1 MAVLLDYIW
10 QSTFC
15 MLIFFGIYWLFLR
28 NEKALKVTRIYLL
41 ISPLLALILP
51 LVSIPVSF
59 AKPDISLEQTQFY
72 RALFL
77 QEASDNIVATF
88 GLPEVTVQSTKLP
101 VLWGLMDYALF
112 FYLLIIFLLLF
123 KFLWMFL
130 QLRILKEKGWYQTT
144 YNLKNNYFL
153 IPTFGLAPFFSH
165 FNKLF
170 WDDTQNLSKEEREQ
184 ILRHEIEHIR
194 QGHSYDLLYYQ
205 ILCTVFWFNPGI
217 YLLRSALVDVH
228 EFLADDEVLAKV
240 SNKEIYPKLIVKIAF
255 KGIDLPIGNY
265 FVRSTTLKRILMM
278 KNTAKVNWLKILMI
292 LPMSLVLMGL
302 VSMKTE
308 NGLGL
313 IVSNITTNLDEIHS
327 QLKSSQDSIDV
338 NVKVKKV
345 PNPVHYELIG
355 KLENGQLQAQIGELL
370 YEFSNIHSDEEY
382 IKVRGLIKSLRN
394 TSVHLKQYDN
404 TLKRYQVDEPAR
416 PKEGMEGWYGN
427 LLNGIES
434 PQKELEL
441 GLGGILEV
449 EFIIKETGEIS
460 QPVIKTSFGAG
471 LDEKVLKAFEGMGDI
486 WLPAK
491 KNGKPVSMVNSIS
504 FAFYPDKP
512 VAQTEAHEF
521 FRSSTQRNQ
530 LQPKFYDDQEVFD
543 VVENSPEFR
552 GGFEAWNNYIKSNLS
567 YPESARLN
575 GIEGIVY
582 LVFVINKDGKVENP
596 EILRGV
602 GFGLD
607 QEALRVVSESP
618 DWIPGYQK
626 GQAVNVR
633 MRLPVRFK
641 LPEKEATSQLSG
653 IAQTSKNSNSSL
665 DANIRPSEE
674 FNTFIRKYIKFPKE
688 DMEAG
693 ITGTVNAQL
702 LLNREGKIKSVS
714 IKNSPSESLYSEV
727 LGTLERNKEKWL
739 VDGKKEEYAV
749 ELPITFVFN
758 GQPKTD
764 RAKSPFEILV
774 YGYKSEDPRP
784 SLKGAVANWT
794 VNTENGVKFKQQ
806 SPSDVLFVID
816 GVALPDFNPE
826 KDIKPNQIKSMEV
839 VRGERALEMFPN
851 HLEKAANGVILIN
864 TKK

>member
-1 MAVLLDYIW
+1 MAVFLDYIW

-15 MLIFFGIYWLFLR
+15 MLIFFGIYWIFLR
-28 NEKALKVTRIYLL
+28 NEKALNFTRIYLL

-51 LVSIPVSF
+51 LVRIPVNF

-77 QEASDNIVATF
+77 QEASDNIAATY
-88 GLPEVTVQSTKLP
+88 GLPEVIVQSTKLP
-101 VLWGLMDYALF
+101 LLWGLVDYAFLA
-112 FYLLIIFLLLF
+112 YLLIVFLLLF
-123 KFLWMFL
+123 RLFWIFL
-130 QLRILKEKGWYQTT
+130 QLRFLKEKGWYQAT

-170 WDDTQNLSKEEREQ
+170 WDDTQNLGNEEREQ

-228 EFLADDEVLAKV
+228 EFLADDQVLAKV
-240 SNKEIYPKLIVKIAF
+240 SNKEIYPKLIVKMAF

-292 LPMSLVLMGL
+292 IPMSLVLMGL

-313 IVSNITTNLDEIHS
+313 IVSNITANLDEIHS
-327 QLKSSQDSIDV
+327 QLISSQDSLDV
-338 NVKVKKV
+338 NVKVKKF

-404 TLKRYQVDEPAR
+404 ALKRYQVDEPAR
-416 PKEGMEGWYGN
+416 PKQGMEGWYGN
-427 LLNGIES
+427 FLKGIES

-449 EFIIKETGEIS
+449 EFVINETGEIS

-471 LDEKVLKAFEGMGDI
+471 LDEKVLKAFEGISDI

-491 KNGKPVSMVNSIS
+491 KNGKPVAMINSIS
-504 FAFYPDKP
+504 FAFYPEKP
-512 VAQTEAHEF
+512 VAKTEAHEF
-521 FRSSTQRNQ
+521 FRSNAQRNQ

-552 GGFEAWNNYIKSNLS
+552 GGFEAWNNYIRNNLS

-575 GIEGIVY
+575 GIEGTVY

-641 LPEKEATSQLSG
+641 LPEKEAGPQLSG
-653 IAQTSKNSNSSL
+653 MAQTSKNSNSSMEVQHGY
-665 DANIRPSEE
+665 NSEE
-674 FNTFIRKYIKFPKE
+674 
-688 DMEAG
+688 
-693 ITGTVNAQL
+693 
-702 LLNREGKIKSVS
+702 
-714 IKNSPSESLYSEV
+714 
-727 LGTLERNKEKWL
+727 
-739 VDGKKEEYAV
+739 
-749 ELPITFVFN
+749 
-758 GQPKTD
+758 
-764 RAKSPFEILV
+764 
-774 YGYKSEDPRP
+774 PRP

-794 VNTENGVKFKQQ
+794 VNTEHGVKFRQQ
-806 SPSDVLFVID
+806 SHNDVLFVID

-826 KDIKPNQIKSMEV
+826 KDIKPNQIKSMEIV
-839 VRGERALEMFPN
+839 KGERALEMFPEN
-851 HLEKAANGVILIN
+851 AEKATNGVILIN
-864 TKK
+864 TKN